1 MKENFEHLLSPLRLG
16 AIDLRNRVIMAPLT
30 RARTE
35 INHIPTDLMAK
46 YYEQRS
52 SAGLIIA
59 EATMAMPDTCA
70 FINEPGIYSKE
81 QIQAWK
87 KITDAVH
94 SKGGR
99 IVLQIWHGGR
109 ACHPDL
115 NDGKEAVAPS
125 AIAIEGETHTPNG
138 SVHYTVPHAL
148 SDEEIPSIIEGFKQ
162 AAMNAKLAGFD
173 GVEVHGANGYLLDQF
188 LRDGSNK
195 RTGLYGGSIENR
207 ARLLIEV
214 LNAVIDIWGSD
225 RVGVRISPI
234 NSFNSM
240 IDSNPRAL
248 TKYLC
253 ERLNKLNLAYLH
265 IMRRDFFAKQTDDVI
280 SVCEETYEGNLIANM
295 GYDAIEAEEAIKN
308 NKLKAVAFG
317 VPFISNPD
325 FPARIKAGVKLNDA
339 NPETFYTSG
348 PVGYTDYPFFN

>member
-1 MKENFEHLLSPLRLG
+1 MKENYEYLLSPLRLG
-16 AIDLRNRVIMAPLT
+16 SIDLRNRVIMAPLT

-35 INHIPTDLMAK
+35 VNHIPNDLMAK

-59 EATMAMPDTCA
+59 EATMAMRDTCA
-70 FINEPGIYSKE
+70 FINEPGIYSQA
-81 QIQAWK
+81 QIVGWK

-94 SKGGR
+94 AKGGR

-115 NDGKEAVAPS
+115 NDGKQPVAPS

-138 SVHYTVPHAL
+138 SVSYTVPRAL
-148 SDEEIPSIIEGFKQ
+148 EDEEIPNIIEGFKQ
-162 AAMNAKLAGFD
+162 AAINAKTGGFD

-195 RTGLYGGSIENR
+195 RSGLYGGTIENR

-214 LNAVIDIWGSD
+214 LEAVIDVWGSD

-248 TKYLC
+248 TKWLC
-253 ERLNKLNLAYLH
+253 GRLNKLKLAYLH
-265 IMRRDFFAKQTDDVI
+265 IMRRDFFAQQTDDI
-280 SVCEETYEGNLIANM
+280 LSVCEEMYQGNLIGNM
-295 GYDAIEAEEAIKN
+295 GYDATEAEEVIKS

-317 VPFISNPD
+317 VSYISNPD
-325 FPARIKAGVKLNDA
+325 LPQRIKVGAKLNDA
-339 NPETFYTSG
+339 NPETFYTPG
-348 PVGYTDYPFFN
+348 PTGYIDYPFLN